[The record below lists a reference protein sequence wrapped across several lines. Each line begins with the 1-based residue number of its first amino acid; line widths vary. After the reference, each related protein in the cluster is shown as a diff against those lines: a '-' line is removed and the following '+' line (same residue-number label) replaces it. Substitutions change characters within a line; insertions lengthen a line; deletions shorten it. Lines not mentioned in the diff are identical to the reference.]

1 MASSKGARSKCP
13 FWDGVG
19 GAASRTLGSQK
30 EAASWTWTFLH
41 NHPLWHPLLLQR
53 GRDAWQSGAHPGGSR
68 STVGAPPLPAA
79 NRMAELSVKPRAAT
93 CRLHTSGK
101 LVELRGSLSPS
112 HRSRGGPART

>member
-1 MASSKGARSKCP
+1 MASSKGAGSKCP

-19 GAASRTLGSQK
+19 GGQR

-53 GRDAWQSGAHPGGSR
+53 GRDAWRSGATLEVAGAR
-68 STVGAPPLPAA
+68 SEPRLCQLLTGW
-79 NRMAELSVKPRAAT
+79 RSCLSNLGPAT

-101 LVELRGSLSPS
+101 LAELRGSLSPS